1 MLAGDVNFR
10 EAFRSIAQRRAMGEF
25 PLARRCVGTLLAV
38 VSGASVVPYPK
49 RVHYARALRTTRR
62 DKIWLNLKHK
72 RGTESGCKCIRG
84 SRRSGDKRRW

>member
-49 RVHYARALRTTRR
+49 RVGTLCESIAYYQTRQ
-62 DKIWLNLKHK
+62 DLVELEAQTW
-72 RGTESGCKCIRG
+72 RGVRLQVYTRFEEIR
-84 SRRSGDKRRW
+84 R